1 MKLFSN
7 TITTLENA
15 LNYSS
20 TKQKV
25 IAQNIS
31 NADTPGY
38 KAKNVSFQS
47 ELNNAIS
54 TVTGQSTN
62 SKHFNIQSSNRA
74 GVTITTDRATSY
86 NHTGNNVDIDKEMAD
101 LATNQIYYNAMI
113 ERISGKFNSL
123 QTVIK
128 GGR

>member
-1 MKLFSN
+1 M
-7 TITTLENA
+7 
-15 LNYSS
+15 NYSS

-38 KAKNVSFQS
+38 KVKNVSFKS
-47 ELNNAIS
+47 ELNEAMS
-54 TVTGQSTN
+54 SVSSKRTN
-62 SKHFNIQSSNRA
+62 SKHFAIQSSGRT
-74 GVTITTDRATSY
+74 GISITTDRTTSY
-86 NHTGNNVDIDKEMAD
+86 NHTGNNVDIDKEMSD